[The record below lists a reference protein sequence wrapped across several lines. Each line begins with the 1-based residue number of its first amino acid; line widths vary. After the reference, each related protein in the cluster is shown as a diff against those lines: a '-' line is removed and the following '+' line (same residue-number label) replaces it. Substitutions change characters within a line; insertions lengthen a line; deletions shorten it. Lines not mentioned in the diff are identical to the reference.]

1 LAFALAGTGF
11 TGELAAAPLFAVTAT
26 GLAGAGWT
34 ETVAGFD
41 AAAGAVLAGLGCAA
55 VWGTAFTVAAEG
67 LAVGFTATVF
77 VCASVALVMIN
88 KNARFRFIG
97 FCLCL

>member
-1 LAFALAGTGF
+1 
-11 TGELAAAPLFAVTAT
+11 
-26 GLAGAGWT
+26 LAGADWT
-34 ETVAGFD
+34 DTVAGFD
-41 AAAGAVLAGLGCAA
+41 AGAAATLAALGWAV
-55 VWGTAFTVAAEG
+55 VWDTALTVAAEG
-67 LAVGFTATVF
+67 FAVGFTVTVF